1 MFLTNQKKMIEQEVE
16 PTEKKEKTSLVIT
29 RKMQV
34 ACIDDKEKKDEFWLF
49 ARSLNDKIFR
59 IANSIMSNHYVADAL
74 AEHITPAIEE
84 ETTQKFWKAFGKA
97 KRENIKEL
105 QEKVWEM
112 SQQNLGYNLTKGYNE
127 VPSFIRSALS
137 QKVYQDFNNDLL
149 EVKQGKR
156 TQRTY
161 RKGIAIPFTRQAIR
175 DLLFLEKEC
184 FFEFFGHK
192 MTIVFG
198 KDRSKNI
205 PILERIISGENDY
218 ALCDSSL
225 SIEGKKIFINFC
237 VRIPKQKKE
246 LIEDREAYADISF
259 IAPIML
265 SNNVNK
271 EIISVGDKT
280 LNDGSSTMEHLHQLR
295 KQVNKQ
301 HEGIQQA
308 SKYAKGGH
316 GRKRKL
322 QAQDRFEEKE
332 KAIAKTE
339 NHRLTKWVIDEVIK
353 LRAKTLVITRRKL
366 SEEEEKQKFQLRFW
380 GYADIISM
388 LKFKASKYDITVIDK
403 TDVNTVL
410 EKLQEMLVFGETYD
424 RQETMNILCEE
435 LGLDSKTIKQRIATI
450 IKNRTTFE
458 ANSILQE
465 IGKNYV
471 LVPKQVQE

>member
-1 MFLTNQKKMIEQEVE
+1 M
-16 PTEKKEKTSLVIT
+16 EKESKTLVIT
-29 RKMQV
+29 RKMQI
-34 ACIDDKEKKDEFWLF
+34 ACIDGKENKDDFWLF

-59 IANSIMSNHYVADAL
+59 IANAIMSNYYVADAL

-84 ETTQKFWKAFGKA
+84 ESTQKFWKAFGKA

-112 SQQNLGYNLTKGYNE
+112 SQQNIGYNLTKGYNE
-127 VPSFIRSALS
+127 ISSSIRGALS

-161 RKGIAIPFTRQAIR
+161 RKGIAIPFMKGAITN
-175 DLLFLEKEC
+175 LHFVEKEC
-184 FFEFFGHK
+184 FFDFLGHK
-192 MTIVFG
+192 MAIVFG
-198 KDRSKNI
+198 KDRSMNI
-205 PILERIISGENDY
+205 PILERVISGENDY

-225 SIEGKKIFINFC
+225 SIEGKKLFINFC
-237 VRIPKQKKE
+237 VRIPKQKRELKE
-246 LIEDREAYADISF
+246 HIEAYADITF
-259 IAPIML
+259 IAPILL
-265 SNNVNK
+265 SNNANK

-280 LNDGSSTMEHLHQLR
+280 LNGGTSTMEHLHQLR
-295 KQVNKQ
+295 KQVNKR
-301 HEGIQQA
+301 HEEIQQA

-316 GRKRKL
+316 GRKRKM

-339 NHRLTKWVIDEVIK
+339 NHKLTKWVIDEV
-353 LRAKTLVITRRKL
+353 LRMKAKTLIITRRAL
-366 SEEEEKQKFQLRFW
+366 SKEEENQKFQLRFW
-380 GYADIISM
+380 GYADIINM

-403 TDVNTVL
+403 TDVNAVL
-410 EKLQEMLVFGETYD
+410 EKLTEMLAIGTDYD
-424 RQETMNILCEE
+424 RETTIKILCED
-435 LGLDSKTIKQRIATI
+435 LDLDAKTIKQRIATI

-471 LVPKQVQE
+471 LVVRQTQE